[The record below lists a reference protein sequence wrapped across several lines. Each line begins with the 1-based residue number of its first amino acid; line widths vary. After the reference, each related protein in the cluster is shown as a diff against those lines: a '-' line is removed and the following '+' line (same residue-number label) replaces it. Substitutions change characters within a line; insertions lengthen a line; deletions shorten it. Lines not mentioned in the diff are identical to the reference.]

1 MNTLVSDAPF
11 QILLS
16 DNRVLRSRRPE
27 DFVRAY
33 AVAKAVGLPH
43 PSPATVSWLSGMTQP
58 YDESSSYWQPYAV
71 VGQDVYIKS
80 WARGAY
86 GYERRNAHQYV
97 PIALVDP
104 SVWYA
109 STLAAIAELVMPERV
124 WQAFD
129 LAHDQTDP
137 SGPYS
142 DEVIALWTA
151 VRQAQQSNRVYV
163 DAPKIKRLCERHGVA
178 PQ

>member
-1 MNTLVSDAPF
+1 MNLVSEPPF
-11 QILLS
+11 QILLP

-33 AVAKAVGLPH
+33 AVAAAVGIDH
-43 PSPATVSWLSGMTQP
+43 PSPATVAWLSSMTQP
-58 YDESSSYWQPYAV
+58 YDNTSSYWQPYAV
-71 VGQDVYIKS
+71 VGNEVYVKA

-86 GYERRNAHQYV
+86 GYERRSAHQFV
-97 PIALVDP
+97 PIQLIDP
-104 SVWYA
+104 SVWY
-109 STLAAIAELVMPERV
+109 SRLLPAIDGLNPPERV

-129 LAHDQTDP
+129 LAREQTDS

-142 DEVIALWTA
+142 DEVIAFWTS
-151 VRQAQQSNRVYV
+151 VRQAQQSNRVQV
-163 DAPKIKRLCERHGVA
+163 DAGKIKRLCLRHGVA